1 MRWLRLVGTI
11 VAVIGAIL
19 ASAKTIVDWLG
30 RVDFIVS
37 HQTEHG
43 WIGGAMEYLVAPP
56 WWLPWCVLASGL
68 ALIWAD
74 SRRSTS
80 AGQPRPNLTFE
91 CNLAGL
97 PSRCPAE
104 GRIAS
109 MRLSYSPGA
118 ESAPPINLII
128 RHCLPGDALDWFSDI
143 KFPQVYRCEITN
155 YGDAPLLQVMLK
167 FNIEYRE
174 ALPNDPNATTSK
186 AGETVYSHE
195 WPILFAKIDPGKD
208 NAATFYVYN
217 ESTFFAFVSPPR
229 TASYVPL
236 GQTAAREAA
245 VSLIGM
251 TAGMSLFPVERT
263 PAR

>member
-1 MRWLRLVGTI
+1 MVGTI

-37 HQTEHG
+37 HQTELG

-167 FNIEYRE
+167 LISSIGRRFR
-174 ALPNDPNATTSK
+174 TTPMRQRARLGRRSILTSGRSYLQRSIQGRTTQLRSMSTTK
-186 AGETVYSHE
+186 A
-195 WPILFAKIDPGKD
+195 P
-208 NAATFYVYN
+208 
-217 ESTFFAFVSPPR
+217 
-229 TASYVPL
+229 
-236 GQTAAREAA
+236 
-245 VSLIGM
+245 SLLSSVRRVLRP
-251 TAGMSLFPVERT
+251 MSLLGRPLH
-263 PAR
+263 ARLLYR

>member
-1 MRWLRLVGTI
+1 MPRRRSHRFN
-11 VAVIGAIL
+11 AFIL
-19 ASAKTIVDWLG
+19 FAG
-30 RVDFIVS
+30 RRKCTAYKLD
-37 HQTEHG
+37 HQT
-43 WIGGAMEYLVAPP
+43 
-56 WWLPWCVLASGL
+56 
-68 ALIWAD
+68 
-74 SRRSTS
+74 
-80 AGQPRPNLTFE
+80 
-91 CNLAGL
+91 L
-97 PSRCPAE
+97 PSRRRA
-104 GRIAS
+104 GLVFRYKI
-109 MRLSYSPGA
+109 SPGLSLRNHELWGRPA
-118 ESAPPINLII
+118 AP
-128 RHCLPGDALDWFSDI
+128 SD
-143 KFPQVYRCEITN
+143 VEI
-155 YGDAPLLQVMLK
+155 
-167 FNIEYRE
+167 NIEYRE